1 MTNFIILTFFKPNYS
16 KKQSENGKMNQKAS
30 SNNRKNA
37 YLGILLLGIVSLMGD
52 VVYEGSRGIVPSYL
66 EFLGATAL
74 IVGLVGGLGDFLGYA
89 ARLVSGFLADTTHSY
104 WFFIF
109 LGYGLIV
116 SIPFLGFPLGLEIAI
131 ILVLLERFGKAFRSP
146 SRDTVLSIIS
156 KDVGAGK
163 AFGIHELLDQ
173 IGAIVGPLIVTFLM
187 LSSTNNYN
195 FTFAFLFLPFLG
207 LLVVLVYTYKKIGS
221 KKISVE
227 PPKIEGKKEKLARP
241 FYIYTF
247 AVLLNSVGLIPYSLI
262 LFKAS
267 GILQPTQQWI
277 VPLIYLLIQGVD
289 APMALIAG
297 YAYDKFGI
305 RVLVLPFL
313 FSLFPPLLTMGG
325 AELST
330 LIAAALVFGL
340 VLGTQESIYRAAVSE
355 LTPISSRGTAYGIFN
370 TAYGVGFLISGTLY
384 GLLMELKLPFIAVI
398 FYVSITQIIATA
410 LLLHIRSELKTQMA
424 GK

>member
-1 MTNFIILTFFKPNYS
+1 MH
-16 KKQSENGKMNQKAS
+16 QEAS
-30 SNNRKNA
+30 SNSRKNA
-37 YLGILLLGIVSLMGD
+37 YFGILLLGIVSLMGD

-89 ARLVSGFLADTTHSY
+89 VRLVSGFLADTTRAY
-104 WFFIF
+104 WLFIF

-116 SIPFLGFPLGLEIAI
+116 SIPLLGLPLGLGIAV

-173 IGAIVGPLIVTFLM
+173 IGAILGPLMVAFLM
-187 LSSTNNYN
+187 LSTNNYS
-195 FTFAFLFLPFLG
+195 FTFSFLFLPFLA
-207 LLVVLVYTYKKIGS
+207 LLVVLAYTHKRIGS
-221 KKISVE
+221 KTIVIE
-227 PPKIEGKKEKLARP
+227 PQKIEGKKEKLARP

-247 AVLLNSVGLIPYSLI
+247 AVLLNTVGLIPYTLI
-262 LFKAS
+262 LYKTS
-267 GILQPTQQWI
+267 EILQPTQQWI
-277 VPLIYLLIQGVD
+277 VPLIYVLIQGVD

-305 RVLVLPFL
+305 GVLVMPFL
-313 FSLFPPLLTMGG
+313 LSLFPPLLTMVG

-330 LIAAALVFGL
+330 LIAAAIIFGL

-370 TAYGVGFLISGTLY
+370 TAYGVGFLISGALY
-384 GLLMELKLPFIAVI
+384 GLLMELKPPFIAVI
-398 FYVSITQIIATA
+398 FYVSVTQIIATA
-410 LLLHIRSELKTQMA
+410 SLLSIRSELKT
-424 GK
+424 

>member
-1 MTNFIILTFFKPNYS
+1 MH
-16 KKQSENGKMNQKAS
+16 QEAS
-30 SNNRKNA
+30 SNSRKNA
-37 YLGILLLGIVSLMGD
+37 YFGILLLGIVSLMGD

-89 ARLVSGFLADTTHSY
+89 VRLVSGFLADTTRAY
-104 WFFIF
+104 WLFIF

-116 SIPFLGFPLGLEIAI
+116 SIPLLGLPLGLGIAV

-173 IGAIVGPLIVTFLM
+173 IGAILGPLMVAFLM
-187 LSSTNNYN
+187 LSTNNYS
-195 FTFAFLFLPFLG
+195 FTFSFLFLPFLV
-207 LLVVLVYTYKKIGS
+207 LLVVLAYTHKRIGS
-221 KKISVE
+221 KTIVIE
-227 PPKIEGKKEKLARP
+227 PQKIEGKREKLARP

-247 AVLLNSVGLIPYSLI
+247 AVLLNTVGLIPYTLI
-262 LFKAS
+262 LYKAS
-267 GILQPTQQWI
+267 EILQPTQQWI

-305 RVLVLPFL
+305 GVLVMPFL
-313 FSLFPPLLTMGG
+313 LSLFPPLLTMVG

-330 LIAAALVFGL
+330 LIAAAIVFGL

-370 TAYGVGFLISGTLY
+370 TAYGVGFLISGALY
-384 GLLMELKLPFIAVI
+384 GLLMELKPPFIVVI
-398 FYVSITQIIATA
+398 FYVSVTQIIATA
-410 LLLHIRSELKTQMA
+410 SLLTIRSELKTQIT

>member
-1 MTNFIILTFFKPNYS
+1 MH
-16 KKQSENGKMNQKAS
+16 QEAS
-30 SNNRKNA
+30 SNSRKNA
-37 YLGILLLGIVSLMGD
+37 YFGILLLGIVSLMGD

-89 ARLVSGFLADTTHSY
+89 VRLVSGFLADTTRAY
-104 WFFIF
+104 WLFIF

-116 SIPFLGFPLGLEIAI
+116 SIPLLGLPLGLGIAV

-173 IGAIVGPLIVTFLM
+173 IGAILGPLMVAFLM
-187 LSSTNNYN
+187 LSTNNYS
-195 FTFAFLFLPFLG
+195 FTFSFLFLPFLV
-207 LLVVLVYTYKKIGS
+207 LLVVLAYTHKRIGS
-221 KKISVE
+221 KTFIIE
-227 PPKIEGKKEKLARP
+227 PQKIEGKREKLARP

-247 AVLLNSVGLIPYSLI
+247 AVLLNTVGLIPYTLI
-262 LFKAS
+262 LYKAS
-267 GILQPTQQWI
+267 EILQPTQQWI

-305 RVLVLPFL
+305 GVLVMPFL
-313 FSLFPPLLTMGG
+313 LSLFPPLLTMVG

-330 LIAAALVFGL
+330 LIAAAIVFGL

-370 TAYGVGFLISGTLY
+370 TAYGVGFLISGALY
-384 GLLMELKLPFIAVI
+384 GLLMELKPPFIVVI
-398 FYVSITQIIATA
+398 FYVSVTQIIATA
-410 LLLHIRSELKTQMA
+410 SLLSIRSELKTQIT
-424 GK
+424 GKCIP

>member
-1 MTNFIILTFFKPNYS
+1 MR
-16 KKQSENGKMNQKAS
+16 QEAS
-30 SNNRKNA
+30 SNSRKNA
-37 YLGILLLGIVSLMGD
+37 YFGILLLGIVSLMGD

-89 ARLVSGFLADTTHSY
+89 VRLVSGFLADTTRAY
-104 WFFIF
+104 WLFIF

-116 SIPFLGFPLGLEIAI
+116 SIPLLGLPLGLGIAV

-173 IGAIVGPLIVTFLM
+173 IGAILGPLMVAFLM
-187 LSSTNNYN
+187 FSTNNYS
-195 FTFAFLFLPFLG
+195 FTFSFLFLPFLA
-207 LLVVLVYTYKKIGS
+207 LLVVLAYTHKRIGS
-221 KKISVE
+221 KTIVIE
-227 PPKIEGKKEKLARP
+227 PQKIEGKREKLARP

-247 AVLLNSVGLIPYSLI
+247 AVLLNTVGLIPYTLI
-262 LFKAS
+262 LYKTS
-267 GILQPTQQWI
+267 EILQPTQQWI

-305 RVLVLPFL
+305 GVLVMPFL
-313 FSLFPPLLTMGG
+313 LSLFPPLLTMVG

-330 LIAAALVFGL
+330 LIAAAIVFGL

-370 TAYGVGFLISGTLY
+370 TAYGVGFLISGALY
-384 GLLMELKLPFIAVI
+384 GLLMELKPPFIAVI
-398 FYVSITQIIATA
+398 FYVSVTQIIATA
-410 LLLHIRSELKTQMA
+410 SLLSIRSELKTQ
-424 GK
+424 

>member
-1 MTNFIILTFFKPNYS
+1 
-16 KKQSENGKMNQKAS
+16 
-30 SNNRKNA
+30 
-37 YLGILLLGIVSLMGD
+37 MGD

-89 ARLVSGFLADTTHSY
+89 ARLVSGFLADTTRAY

-109 LGYGLIV
+109 LGYGLTV
-116 SIPFLGFPLGLEIAI
+116 SIPLLGLPLGLEIAV

-156 KDVGAGK
+156 KEVGAGK

-173 IGAIVGPLIVTFLM
+173 IGAILGPLIVAFLM
-187 LSSTNNYN
+187 LSTSNYN
-195 FTFAFLFLPFLG
+195 FTFSFLFLPFVA
-207 LLVVLVYTYKKIGS
+207 LLVALVYTYKRIGS
-221 KKISVE
+221 KTIIE
-227 PPKIEGKKEKLARP
+227 PRKMQEKREKLKRP

-247 AVLLNSVGLIPYSLI
+247 AVLLNTVELIPYTLI

-267 GILQPTQQWI
+267 EVLQPTGQQWI

-289 APMALIAG
+289 APIALLAG

-305 RVLVLPFL
+305 RVLVMPFL
-313 FSLFPPLLTMGG
+313 LSLFPSLLTMAG

-330 LIAAALVFGL
+330 LIAAAIVFGL
-340 VLGTQESIYRAAVSE
+340 VLGMQESIYRAAVSE

-370 TAYGVGFLISGTLY
+370 TAYGVGFLISGAVY
-384 GLLMELKLPFIAVI
+384 GLLMELKLPFIAVV
-398 FYVSITQIIATA
+398 FYVLIMQIMATVSLLSIR
-410 LLLHIRSELKTQMA
+410 LELK
-424 GK
+424 KHE

>member
-1 MTNFIILTFFKPNYS
+1 MR
-16 KKQSENGKMNQKAS
+16 QEAS
-30 SNNRKNA
+30 SNSRKNA
-37 YLGILLLGIVSLMGD
+37 YFGILLLGIVSLMGD
-52 VVYEGSRGIVPSYL
+52 VVYEGSRGIVPGYL

-89 ARLVSGFLADTTHSY
+89 LRLVSGFLADTTRAY
-104 WFFIF
+104 WLFIF
-109 LGYGLIV
+109 LGYGLII
-116 SIPFLGFPLGLEIAI
+116 SIPLLGLPLGLEIAV

-173 IGAIVGPLIVTFLM
+173 IGAIGGPLLVAVLM
-187 LSSTNNYN
+187 FYTNNNYN
-195 FTFAFLFLPFLG
+195 FTFSFLFLPFLV
-207 LLVVLVYTYKKIGS
+207 LLVFLAYTYKKIS
-221 KKISVE
+221 FKTIAFE
-227 PPKIEGKKEKLARP
+227 TRNIEGKKEKLAKP
-241 FYIYTF
+241 FYTYTF
-247 AVLLNSVGLIPYSLI
+247 AVLLNSAGLITYTLI
-262 LFKAS
+262 LYKAS
-267 GILQPTQQWI
+267 TILQPTQQWI

-305 RVLVLPFL
+305 GVLVMPFL
-313 FSLFPPLLTMGG
+313 LSLFPPLLTMVG

-330 LIAAALVFGL
+330 LIAAAIVFGL

-370 TAYGVGFLISGTLY
+370 TAYGVGFLISGALY
-384 GLLMELKLPFIAVI
+384 GLLMQLSTPFIIVVCYVLITQVTATASLLSVRLELKNTKSTV
-398 FYVSITQIIATA
+398 
-410 LLLHIRSELKTQMA
+410 
-424 GK
+424 

>member
-1 MTNFIILTFFKPNYS
+1 MH
-16 KKQSENGKMNQKAS
+16 QEAS
-30 SNNRKNA
+30 SNSRKNA
-37 YLGILLLGIVSLMGD
+37 YFGILLLGIVSLMGD

-89 ARLVSGFLADTTHSY
+89 VRLVSGFLADTTRAY
-104 WFFIF
+104 WLFIF

-116 SIPFLGFPLGLEIAI
+116 SIPLLGLPLGLGIAV

-173 IGAIVGPLIVTFLM
+173 VGGILGPLMVAFLM
-187 LSSTNNYN
+187 LSTNNYS
-195 FTFAFLFLPFLG
+195 FTFSFLFLPFLV
-207 LLVVLVYTYKKIGS
+207 LLVVLAYTHKRIGS
-221 KKISVE
+221 KTIVIESQ
-227 PPKIEGKKEKLARP
+227 KIEGKREKLARP

-247 AVLLNSVGLIPYSLI
+247 AVLLNTVGLIPYTLI
-262 LFKAS
+262 LYKAS
-267 GILQPTQQWI
+267 EILQPTQQWI

-289 APMALIAG
+289 APMALISG

-305 RVLVLPFL
+305 GVLVMPFL
-313 FSLFPPLLTMGG
+313 LSLFPPLLTMVG

-330 LIAAALVFGL
+330 LIAAAIVFGL

-370 TAYGVGFLISGTLY
+370 TAYGVGFLISGVVY
-384 GLLMELKLPFIAVI
+384 GLLMELKPPFILVI
-398 FYVSITQIIATA
+398 FYVLLMQITATA
-410 LLLHIRSELKTQMA
+410 SLLSVRSELKT
-424 GK
+424 

>member
-1 MTNFIILTFFKPNYS
+1 M
-16 KKQSENGKMNQKAS
+16 KKEAS
-30 SNNRKNA
+30 LNSRKNA
-37 YLGILLLGIVSLMGD
+37 YFAILLLGIVSLMGD
-52 VVYEGSRGIVPSYL
+52 VVYEGSRGIVPGYL
-66 EFLGATAL
+66 ELLGATAL

-89 ARLVSGFLADTTHSY
+89 ARLVSGFLADTTRAY
-104 WFFIF
+104 WLFIF

-116 SIPFLGFPLGLEIAI
+116 SIPLLGFPIGLEIAV

-156 KDVGAGK
+156 KGIGAGK

-187 LSSTNNYN
+187 LSTNDYN
-195 FTFAFLFLPFLG
+195 FTFTFLFLPFLV
-207 LLVVLVYTYKKIGS
+207 LLVVLVYTYKRIGFEKIP
-221 KKISVE
+221 VE
-227 PPKIEGKKEKLARP
+227 PPKIKGKKEKLARP

-247 AVLLNSVGLIPYSLI
+247 AVLLNSVGLIPFSLI

-267 GILQPTQQWI
+267 EILQPTQQWI

-305 RVLVLPFL
+305 GVLVLPFL
-313 FSLFPPLLTMGG
+313 LSLFPPLLTMGG
-325 AELST
+325 AGLPT
-330 LIAAALVFGL
+330 LIAAALIFGL
-340 VLGTQESIYRAAVSE
+340 VLGTQESIYRAAVSD

-370 TAYGVGFLISGTLY
+370 TAYGVGFLISGALY
-384 GLLMELKLPFIAVI
+384 GLLMELKPPFIAVI
-398 FYVSITQIIATA
+398 FYVSVTQFIATA
-410 LLLHIRSELKTQMA
+410 SLLHIRSELRTQKT
-424 GK
+424 

>member
-1 MTNFIILTFFKPNYS
+1 MH
-16 KKQSENGKMNQKAS
+16 QEAS
-30 SNNRKNA
+30 SNSRKNA
-37 YLGILLLGIVSLMGD
+37 YFGILLLGIVSLMGD

-89 ARLVSGFLADTTHSY
+89 VRLVSGFLADTTRAY
-104 WFFIF
+104 WLFIF

-116 SIPFLGFPLGLEIAI
+116 SIPLLGLPLGLGIAV

-173 IGAIVGPLIVTFLM
+173 IGAILGPLMVAFLM
-187 LSSTNNYN
+187 LSTNNYS
-195 FTFAFLFLPFLG
+195 FTFSFLFLPFLV
-207 LLVVLVYTYKKIGS
+207 LLVVLAYTHKRIGS
-221 KKISVE
+221 KTIVIEPQKID
-227 PPKIEGKKEKLARP
+227 GKREKLARP

-247 AVLLNSVGLIPYSLI
+247 AVLLNTVGLIPYTLI
-262 LFKAS
+262 LYKAS
-267 GILQPTQQWI
+267 EILQPTQQWI

-305 RVLVLPFL
+305 GVLVMPFL
-313 FSLFPPLLTMGG
+313 LSLFPPLLTMVG

-330 LIAAALVFGL
+330 LIAAAIVFGL

-370 TAYGVGFLISGTLY
+370 TAYGVGFLISGALY
-384 GLLMELKLPFIAVI
+384 GLLMELKPPFIVVI
-398 FYVSITQIIATA
+398 FYVSVTQIIATA
-410 LLLHIRSELKTQMA
+410 SLLSIRSELKTQIT
-424 GK
+424 GKCIS

>member
-1 MTNFIILTFFKPNYS
+1 MH
-16 KKQSENGKMNQKAS
+16 QEAS
-30 SNNRKNA
+30 SNSRKNA
-37 YLGILLLGIVSLMGD
+37 YFGILLLGIVSLMGD

-89 ARLVSGFLADTTHSY
+89 VRLVSGFLADTTRAY
-104 WFFIF
+104 WLFIF

-116 SIPFLGFPLGLEIAI
+116 SIPLLGLPLGLGIAV

-173 IGAIVGPLIVTFLM
+173 IGAILGPLMVAFLM
-187 LSSTNNYN
+187 LSTNNYS
-195 FTFAFLFLPFLG
+195 FTFSFLFLPFLV
-207 LLVVLVYTYKKIGS
+207 LLVVLAYTHKRIGS
-221 KKISVE
+221 KTIVIE
-227 PPKIEGKKEKLARP
+227 PQKIEGKREKLARP

-247 AVLLNSVGLIPYSLI
+247 AVLLNTVGLIPYTLI
-262 LFKAS
+262 LYKAS
-267 GILQPTQQWI
+267 EILQPTQQWI
-277 VPLIYLLIQGVD
+277 VPLIYVLIQGVD

-305 RVLVLPFL
+305 GFLVMPFL
-313 FSLFPPLLTMGG
+313 LSLFPPLLTMVG

-330 LIAAALVFGL
+330 LIAAAIVFGL

-370 TAYGVGFLISGTLY
+370 TAYGVGFLISGALY
-384 GLLMELKLPFIAVI
+384 GLLMELKPPFIAVI
-398 FYVSITQIIATA
+398 FYVSVTQIIATA
-410 LLLHIRSELKTQMA
+410 ALLSIRSELKTQ
-424 GK
+424 